1 MGMFDTVS
9 WADPLPF
16 SKEMVA
22 HGLNKNNWSFQT
34 KDFDCSMDNY
44 VVQGN
49 QLFVIKYR
57 DEKWIEGDPK
67 AKNWSDRFGYMDRT
81 GEYLDPVKVTTTVM
95 VYDFLQESEWNRLP
109 VPGHDYWVEFEVVF
123 IDGKVDSVTLVKF
136 TAEDN
141 SERKQRDKEF
151 QESLKREHA
160 RWRNRFFFGTRPY
173 RFVARHIRRAL
184 NSTADFLYRL
194 SNKL

>member
-16 SKEMVA
+16 SEEMVT

-49 QLFVIKYR
+49 QLFIIKYR

-67 AKNWSDRFGYMDRT
+67 AKNLSDRFGYMDRT
-81 GEYLDPVKVTTTVM
+81 GEYLDPVKVTTTAR

-109 VPGHDYWVEFEVVF
+109 VSGYDYWVEFEVVF

-141 SERKQRDKEF
+141 SERKHRDKEF

-160 RWRNRFFFGTRPY
+160 RWRNRFFFGTGPY